1 MGVIVFGR
9 RGVGNASGAL
19 SWKDCLDLLGVSGL
33 VLVKDPSLWSRSE
46 TKEDRMAAFA
56 LIPAALC
63 GSFSLCLAPEFVV
76 VHVWMLASGWGLAAE
91 RVLSA
96 RRVSVDIQDWMF
108 CSVCSLVCFGWP

>member
-1 MGVIVFGR
+1 M
-9 RGVGNASGAL
+9 GNASGAL

-46 TKEDRMAAFA
+46 TKEERMAAFA

-91 RVLSA
+91 RGLSVERGLSA

-108 CSVCSLVCFGWP
+108 CSACSLVCFGWP